1 MRLRQ
6 PVASPEPTLCDT
18 RSVGEQL
25 VADLDAR
32 WASGDDS
39 SLRAAYDAHSA
50 LIYTLALRAV
60 SNPEDAAD
68 ITQSTFVSA
77 WRGRETYDPSSGPLS
92 AWLVGIVKRRI
103 ADHFRKPVVTN
114 ETPVESTH
122 HVADQHGS
130 TPDRSVVDRIVLAQE
145 ITRLGSPTDQI
156 IRLAFY
162 SDLTHQQISEQLGLP
177 LGTVKTNIRRGLVR
191 LRDRLEVTDGTL

>member
-1 MRLRQ
+1 M
-6 PVASPEPTLCDT
+6 VCDT
-18 RSVGEQL
+18 RNVGEQL

-32 WASGDDS
+32 WANGDDS
-39 SLRAAYDAHSA
+39 SLSAAYTAHSG

-60 SNPEDAAD
+60 NNPDDAAD
-68 ITQSTFVSA
+68 ITQATFVSA
-77 WRGRETYDPSSGPLS
+77 WRGRETFDPLTGPLS

-103 ADHFRKPVVTN
+103 ADHYRRPAVVNEMPTESAHEVATDPASPDWPVL
-114 ETPVESTH
+114 
-122 HVADQHGS
+122 
-130 TPDRSVVDRIVLAQE
+130 DRIVLADE
-145 ITRLGSPTDQI
+145 IARLGSPTDQI